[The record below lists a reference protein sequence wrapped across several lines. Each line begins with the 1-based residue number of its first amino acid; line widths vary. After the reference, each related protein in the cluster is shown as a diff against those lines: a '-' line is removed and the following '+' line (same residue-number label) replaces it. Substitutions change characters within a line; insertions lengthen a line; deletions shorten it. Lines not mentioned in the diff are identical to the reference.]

1 MEWSETAAVL
11 GGEEVLGKRVDS
23 GLAFVR
29 RVERG
34 LPKRA
39 LTKLRKQSGL
49 SDADM
54 AEVIPRRTLTA
65 IKGSKTLSPEQ
76 SDRIARLARVTAHAQ
91 RAFGDPVAALEWLRT
106 RNPALGDETP
116 LRLLRTGSGA
126 NLVESVLTRIE
137 YGVYE

>member
-1 MEWSETAAVL
+1 MEWSETAAAL
-11 GGEEVLGKRVDS
+11 GGQEVLGKRVTS

-39 LTKLRKQSGL
+39 LTRLRQSSGL
-49 SDADM
+49 TDTDM

-65 IKGSKTLSPEQ
+65 IKSSRKLSPEQ
-76 SDRIARLARVTAHAQ
+76 SDRIARLAGVMAHAQ
-91 RAFGDPVAALEWLRT
+91 RTFGDREAALEWLRT
-106 RNPALGDETP
+106 SNPTLGNESP